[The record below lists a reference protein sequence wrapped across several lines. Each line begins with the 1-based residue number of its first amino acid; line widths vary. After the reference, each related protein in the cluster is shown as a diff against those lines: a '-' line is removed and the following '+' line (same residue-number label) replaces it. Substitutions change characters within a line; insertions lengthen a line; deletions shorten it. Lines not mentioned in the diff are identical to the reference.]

1 MKFIVNLQSM
11 EDMEDYLEST
21 KFCDCDNQ
29 EIIDKAKELTKND
42 KTPKEMALSIFY
54 FVRDQITFMM
64 SETDKASKTLKKGH
78 GHCSTKTNLQVALL
92 RTVNIPAR
100 YHLASLTKEC
110 LKGVV
115 SESLYKLFPDEI
127 SHHQWCECYLPDR
140 WIACDTLFDEALAKG
155 FYKKVIFTKED
166 IPTIDWDGEHDLNT
180 MTKWIIED
188 KGTLLSLDNLFIEAQ
203 RESDELPIE
212 KDQLEMIVN
221 QSNKYTDSI
230 RKL

>member
-1 MKFIVNLQSM
+1 MKYQSK
-11 EDMEDYLEST
+11 EGMEDYLKPTE
-21 KFCDCDNQ
+21 FCDCNNP

-42 KTPKEMALSIFY
+42 KTPKEAALNIFH
-54 FVRDQITFMM
+54 FVRDKIIFMVCEC
-64 SETDKASKTLKKGH
+64 SKASETLKKGH
-78 GHCSTKTNLQVALL
+78 GDCGTKTNLQVALL
-92 RTVNIPAR
+92 RAVNIPAR

-127 SHHQWCECYLPDR
+127 SHHLWCECYLPDR

-155 FYKKVIFTKED
+155 IYKKGIFTKED
-166 IPTIDWDGEHDLNT
+166 IPTIYWDGENDLNT

-188 KGTLLSLDNLFIEAQ
+188 KGTLPSLDDLFIEAH
-203 RESDELPIE
+203 RESDELPFE

>member
-11 EDMEDYLEST
+11 EGMEDYLKPT

-29 EIIDKAKELTKND
+29 EIIDKVKELTKND

-64 SETDKASKTLKKGH
+64 CETDKASETLKKGH

-92 RTVNIPAR
+92 RAVNIPAR

-115 SESLYKLFPDEI
+115 SESFYKDFSDVITDHP
-127 SHHQWCECYLPDR
+127 WCECYLSEK
-140 WIACDTLFDEALAKG
+140 WISCDTLFDKALTEAI
-155 FYKKVIFTKED
+155 YKKGIHTKED

-180 MTKWIIED
+180 MTKWMIED
-188 KGTLLSLDNLFIEAQ
+188 KGTLPSLDKLFIEAQ
-203 RESDELPIE
+203 KELEELPIE